1 MCTVDEAPG
10 TAIVIVDEAPDT
22 ATSIVAHTPD
32 TTLAVFGHRLR
43 IGPARHGYVYTL
55 LHPGVYPGLWKCDR
69 GSDWARPS
77 EVLFLFQTGGFWVAA
92 DAEEWETSLGA
103 IAATGQPIFRTGENA
118 LEPGWHTWQTNPAGR
133 GSTEWRSTGLSC
145 ETTRLQ

>member
-1 MCTVDEAPG
+1 MSTVDEEPG

-22 ATSIVAHTPD
+22 AMSIVAQTPD
-32 TTLAVFGHRLR
+32 TTPAVFAQRLR
-43 IGPARHGYVYTL
+43 IGPARHGYVHAL
-55 LHPGVYPGLWKCDR
+55 LHPGVCLGIWKCDR

-92 DAEEWETSLGA
+92 DAEEWETSLEA
-103 IAATGQPIFRTGENA
+103 IAATGQPIFRTEENA

-133 GSTEWRSTGLSC
+133 GSTEWRSTNLSC
-145 ETTRLQ
+145 ATTMLQ